1 MNITIQVDEVTLDT
15 VVGKT
20 VGFDEDGDAYT
31 TGEATVASMVAT
43 QIVDRLV
50 KDERYNRLRDK
61 VLEIRTEEIRA
72 AIRPSIDEAIAKPI
86 RKTNGYG
93 EAVGGET
100 TLSELVI
107 EEARK
112 LINEPLDRYGSN
124 KGTFLSKAIAEAV
137 QKAFAE
143 EIAAAVKAARE
154 QVSTM
159 VGTQFGEQI
168 SAAVNAGLRA
178 R

>member
-1 MNITIQVDEVTLDT
+1 MNITIQVDEISLDT
-15 VVGKT
+15 VVGQT

-50 KDERYNRLRDK
+50 KDERYNRLRDE
-61 VLEIRTEEIRA
+61 VLKIRTEEIRA
-72 AIRPSIDEAIAKPI
+72 AIRPAIDEAIAKPI
-86 RKTNGYG
+86 RKTNHYG

-107 EEARK
+107 EETRK
-112 LINEPLDRYGSN
+112 VINEPLDRYGSN
-124 KGTFLSKAIAEAV
+124 KGTFLTKAIADAV
-137 QKAFAE
+137 RKAFAE
-143 EIAAAVKAARE
+143 EVADAVKAARE
-154 QVSTM
+154 QVATEL
-159 VGTQFGEQI
+159 GTQFGEQI
-168 SAAVNAGLRA
+168 SAAVTAGLRA